1 MGGALDT
8 VASNFLEKYEIIFWF
23 LYGIVF
29 FTMGLAILVRSRNYS
44 RLILAK
50 SLPWMAGFG
59 IVNGFFEWGYIF
71 IPLLTRTLGV
81 HIYTIL
87 IIVHQVLLAV
97 AFTCLFQFGV
107 ELLKPYC
114 DELKWIRLV
123 PMVFFIVWLIG
134 PFTLGFSLISE
145 VDEWTKITDACSRY
159 FLCVP
164 GSILSTIGLIHQ
176 QRLQI
181 KPMKLR
187 HIDNM
192 IRTAAGALAAHTILS
207 GLVVPEIKVFPA
219 TILNIETFT
228 MVMGA
233 PPYIY
238 RISIGLILLFS
249 IMWALDIFSI
259 ETDAIIHKMEE
270 VQVIAN
276 ERERM
281 ARDLH
286 DGALQQVYASGL
298 LAQSLKKHLPVEHHT
313 EVNRVIA
320 AINQAIDQLREFLP
334 QQKLTPKSADLIS
347 AIMPRIEEARR
358 YARIETK
365 WEISKI
371 PSFSIE
377 QTSHLSALLNEAI
390 SNAIRHSKSERIEVL
405 VKSTEDELTMAIRDF
420 GLGISPTAEQG
431 YGLKN
436 MRERA
441 RLLHADLSI
450 ETTAAKGTVVSL
462 TLPLE
467 GESDDH

>member
-1 MGGALDT
+1 MNA
-8 VASNFLEKYEIIFWF
+8 VAGNFFERYEIIFLF

-29 FTMGLAILVRSRNYS
+29 FSMGLAILVRSRNYS

-71 IPLLTRTLGV
+71 IPLLTRTLGEE
-81 HIYTIL
+81 IYTIL
-87 IIVHQVLLAV
+87 MIIHQVLLAG
-97 AFTCLFQFGV
+97 AFTFLYQFGV
-107 ELLKPYC
+107 ELLKPYR
-114 DELKWIRLV
+114 DDWKWIRLV
-123 PMVFFIVWLIG
+123 PMIGFILWLIG
-134 PFTLGFSLISE
+134 PFTIGFSLIAD
-145 VDEWTKITDACSRY
+145 VDEWARYADMCSRY

-176 QRLQI
+176 QKMQI
-181 KPMKLR
+181 KPMKLPL
-187 HIDNM
+187 IDNM
-192 IRTAAGALAAHTILS
+192 LRTVAGALAAHTILS
-207 GLVVPEIKVFPA
+207 GLVVPHIPILPA
-219 TILNIETFT
+219 SVINIESFT

-238 RISIGLILLFS
+238 RIIIGLILLLA
-249 IMWALDIFSI
+249 MMRALDIFSI

-270 VQVIAN
+270 SQVIAN

-298 LAQSLKKHLPVEHHT
+298 LAQSLKKHLPVEQHK
-313 EVNRVIA
+313 EVNQVTE

-334 QQKLTPKSADLIS
+334 QQKLEPKSADLIS
-347 AIMPRIEEARR
+347 ALMPRIEEARR

-365 WEISKI
+365 WEVSKI

-390 SNAIRHSKSERIEVL
+390 SNAIRHSKSDRIEVSVRCVDKQL
-405 VKSTEDELTMAIRDF
+405 IMAIRDF
-420 GLGISPTAEQG
+420 GLGISPAAEQG

-441 RLLHADLSI
+441 RLLGADLCI
-450 ETTAAKGTVVSL
+450 ETTPTKGTVVSL
-462 TLPLE
+462 TMPLE